1 MRSSARARRDL
12 TRRGRSVAWLGLLPA
27 LLAIPGC
34 GVLPGPAA
42 AALGEPIPIGTYSV
56 TVTGVRDAWATIV
69 HMPIAGD
76 ERGLVVMVDWSGLD
90 ALDVFSRR
98 QFLQHFNENRV
109 TLRDES
115 GRTYHAR
122 SSDEAR
128 LYAREGVAA
137 EMTGS
142 TRNWA
147 IWFVVPRDARGLSAL
162 IQNPEPHEGQS
173 AVTIVPLGR

>member
-56 TVTGVRDAWATIV
+56 TVTGVRDAWA
-69 HMPIAGD
+69 
-76 ERGLVVMVDWSGLD
+76 MVDWSGLD